1 MFTPCHSAPRR
12 IVVGY
17 TANERGFESLAL
29 AATIAA
35 GTDAEIVITFVLQEA
50 SPYTPLR
57 NEDPILQQRVGEWE
71 KEALERVPE
80 GVRATAQVRSTASQA
95 EGLLDAAAEHAAGLI
110 VIGAR
115 RSALLQQFA
124 LGRTANALLHSSPV
138 PVALAPP
145 GYRFHGNVPRVTA
158 AYGTRPGAEAV
169 IGTAVELADELDA
182 PMRLLSLLAS
192 DKRSGLSSRL
202 ISEVERF
209 GGDALSD
216 RAGRVLG
223 TDTASIDIVEGGD
236 LDEAADRATWL
247 DGELALI
254 GSSRLAPRGRVFI
267 GGVAQRLLR
276 STSAALIV
284 IPREYRAETNERTR

>member
-1 MFTPCHSAPRR
+1 MVASDKASPRR

-17 TANERGFESLAL
+17 TADERGFESLAL
-29 AATIAA
+29 AAMIAA
-35 GTDAEIVITFVLQEA
+35 GIDAEIVITFVLQEA
-50 SPYTPLR
+50 SPYTPLQSG
-57 NEDPILQQRVGEWE
+57 DPILQQRLGEWE
-71 KEALERVPE
+71 RAALERVPE
-80 GVRATAQVRSTASQA
+80 GIPATTRVRSAASQA
-95 EGLLDAAAEHAAGLI
+95 EGLLDAAAEHAAELI

-138 PVALAPP
+138 PVALAPA
-145 GYRFHGNVPRVTA
+145 GYRFTGTVPRVTA

-169 IGTAVELADELDA
+169 IGTAVELADELDV
-182 PMRLLSLLAS
+182 PVRLLSLLAT
-192 DKRSGLSSRL
+192 DTRSGLSNRL
-202 ISEVERF
+202 ISEAERF
-209 GGDALSD
+209 GGDALGN

-254 GSSRLAPRGRVFI
+254 GSSRLALRGRVFI
-267 GGVAQRLLR
+267 GRVAQRLLR

-284 IPREYRAETNERTR
+284 IPRDYRAATNERTR